1 MKIWDIVRNVGS
13 GIIREVV
20 PGGGLLVNAINE
32 FLPDDKKLPSTAT
45 GNDINEAVVNL
56 PPEQRVRVLEKE
68 FDVDI
73 TQIKESNA
81 TVRAML
87 ESDARNPQSTRP
99 YIAKGAFNI
108 VAFVVVVAV
117 SAWSYGVFTG
127 DTDMVDTVVNGWQFI
142 LAAIAPLVTLL
153 WAYFG
158 VLKTEQKNKLD
169 AANGV
174 STQSVVSGIL
184 SAIVNRR

>member
-1 MKIWDIVRNVGS
+1 MKIWDIVKTVGT

-20 PGGGLLVNAINE
+20 PGGGLLVGAINE

-45 GNDINEAVVNL
+45 GNDINEAIVGL
-56 PPEQRVRVLEKE
+56 PTDQRVQILEKE

-81 TVRAML
+81 TVRTML
-87 ESDARNPQSTRP
+87 EADARNPQSTRP
-99 YIAKGAFNI
+99 YIAKGAFNT

-158 VLKTEQKNKLD
+158 VLKTEHKNKLD

-174 STQSVVSGIL
+174 STQSAVSGIL